1 MSSVYPWIYVDYTNN
16 IWKFFKNDNKEL
28 RYNIMYREGK
38 WTKENLIDKEV
49 VGFAV
54 YVDGDETIHIVYIN
68 IKGEL
73 RYCTI
78 KEEQWVGKTLYQMD
92 SDEFQI
98 QNLKVEII
106 GEEMHIFYLL
116 IANDG
121 SDHGVL
127 MHCIWN
133 RKETKVSSI
142 QDIILV
148 PNLKEHYEIYVN
160 KNSNIDM
167 FFITDEGDEIA
178 LNYCIFEKH
187 RWSTIKRLYGIQGD
201 DISFKVLRDQQD
213 IHILNKSREDS
224 IYFLDHVCMDING
237 IIQEFRVH
245 ESTTKLVEPI
255 LFIESNKLYSCWLEQ
270 GKILYSGF
278 DGEEWGSAVQF
289 DMNDEH
295 IVERYNCFI
304 YCDKESSV
312 KSAEVYGTNELDL
325 CLFIPSQFV
334 INIKEDTLKYGI
346 NQTNLAAFR
355 EEETI
360 QSLKLQLSR
369 TKLEN
374 KNLESKITSL
384 NMQLQKKQ
392 KFMEEYEG
400 RIARM
405 LEQKR
410 KADENYNIFLELQQ
424 NMQKEL
430 EVTKKKF
437 SEEKMITANLKK
449 ELNEMKNQLTEAKDL
464 IITLQKEL
472 EDTSQ
477 QLLEE
482 RNIKLNIE
490 KKLEEYE
497 EENVVIRKQLE
508 IISEEK
514 KKLYEELELEKNQ
527 SIMERL
533 LRRRSSGI

>member
-28 RYNIMYREGK
+28 SYNIMYREGK

-49 VGFAV
+49 IGFAV
-54 YVDGDETIHIVYIN
+54 YVDDDETIHIVYSN

-73 RYCTI
+73 RYCTV
-78 KEEQWVGKTLYQMD
+78 KEEQWVGKTLYQME

-98 QNLKVEII
+98 QNLRVEII

-121 SDHGVL
+121 SDHGIL

-133 RKETKVSSI
+133 GKETKVSTM
-142 QDIILV
+142 QDIILA
-148 PNLKEHYEIYVN
+148 PDLKEHYEIYVN
-160 KNSNIDM
+160 KKGNIDM

-178 LNYCIFEKH
+178 LNYCSFEKH

-224 IYFLDHVCMDING
+224 IYFLDHVCMDMNG
-237 IIQEFRVH
+237 DIQEFRIH
-245 ESTTKLVEPI
+245 ESTTKLDEPI
-255 LFIESNKLYSCWLEQ
+255 LFIQSNKLYSCWLEQ
-270 GKILYSGF
+270 GRILYSGF
-278 DGEEWGSAVQF
+278 DGEEWGSAVHF
-289 DMNDEH
+289 DMSDEH
-295 IVERYNCFI
+295 IVGRYNCFI
-304 YCDKESSV
+304 YCDKESSI

-325 CLFIPSQFV
+325 CLFIPDQFV
-334 INIKEDTLKYGI
+334 INIKEDTLKYDI
-346 NQTNLAAFR
+346 NQTNLVAFQ
-355 EEETI
+355 EEETF
-360 QSLKLQLSR
+360 QSLKLELSR

-374 KNLESKITSL
+374 KNLENKITSL

-392 KFMEEYEG
+392 KFMEEYED
-400 RIARM
+400 RIARL

-424 NMQKEL
+424 NIQKEL
-430 EVTKKKF
+430 EITKKKF
-437 SEEKMITANLKK
+437 SQEEMLTANLKK
-449 ELNEMKNQLTEAKDL
+449 ELKETNNQLLEAKK
-464 IITLQKEL
+464 IIVNLQKEI
-472 EDTSQ
+472 EDTNQ

-482 RNIKLNIE
+482 RSIKENTE
-490 KKLEEYE
+490 NKLKEYE
-497 EENVVIRKQLE
+497 EENAIIRKQVE

-514 KKLYEELELEKNQ
+514 KKLYDELELEKNQ

-533 LRRRSSGI
+533 LRRRTSGI